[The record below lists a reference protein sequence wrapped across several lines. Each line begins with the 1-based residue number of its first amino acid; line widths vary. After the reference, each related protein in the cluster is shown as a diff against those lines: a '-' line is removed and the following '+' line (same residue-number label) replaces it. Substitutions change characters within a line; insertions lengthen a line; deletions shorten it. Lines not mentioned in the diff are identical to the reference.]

1 MGKTVTIRVDD
12 DVYSMFKRAADGQK
26 RTLSNFIEYAALAY
40 LVNDMYVDDREMAE
54 VIKNSAGLRA
64 GLSDADN
71 GRYTILG

>member
-40 LVNDMYVDDREMAE
+40 LVNDMYVDAREMDE
-54 VIKNSAGLRA
+54 IVTNSAGLRT
-64 GLSDADN
+64 GLSDAAN
-71 GRYTILG
+71 GRYTIIG